1 MNQIKSKSNDPCLLS
16 EQDHQVIL
24 EKIEERGA
32 CIDGFFF
39 GLLVR
44 NRYPK
49 LMAFSREVI
58 F

>member
-1 MNQIKSKSNDPCLLS
+1 MQKKAVHVLM
-16 EQDHQVIL
+16 
-24 EKIEERGA
+24 
-32 CIDGFFF
+32 GFFF
-39 GLLVR
+39 GLKVR